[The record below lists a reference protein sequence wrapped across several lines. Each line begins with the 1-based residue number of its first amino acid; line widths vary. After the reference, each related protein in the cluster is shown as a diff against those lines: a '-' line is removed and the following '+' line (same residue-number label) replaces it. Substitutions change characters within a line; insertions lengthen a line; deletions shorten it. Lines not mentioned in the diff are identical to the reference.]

1 MKLNDIVA
9 DEKHGNGLLGLLIF
23 LLVVGVTVG
32 SVYLAKN
39 SGDMAEGIKN
49 YIGSFCT
56 AVSENK
62 NSMTVFKNSLQANLI
77 SVGIVFL
84 MGFLRF
90 GFIVTGAIIVRKG
103 FIIGFTTASFIKFY
117 GAKGMLVMLSTMP
130 TILIT
135 IPTLLLFSAVSIK
148 YSLNSER
155 KSKKWPGS
163 FLSPAISYIF
173 FMIIIISIFCVAS
186 LSEGYLTTTFMS
198 WVSPKLN

>member
-39 SGDMAEGIKN
+39 SGD
-49 YIGSFCT
+49 
-56 AVSENK
+56 NK

-90 GFIVTGAIIVRKG
+90 GFIITGAIIVRKG

-155 KSKKWPGS
+155 KSKKII
-163 FLSPAISYIF
+163 FSYIF

-198 WVSPKLN
+198 WVSPKLS

>member
-155 KSKKWPGS
+155 KSKKII
-163 FLSPAISYIF
+163 FSYIF

-186 LSEGYLTTTFMS
+186 LSERYLTTTFMS
-198 WVSPKLN
+198 WVSPKLS

>member
-103 FIIGFTTASFIKFY
+103 F
-117 GAKGMLVMLSTMP
+117 VMLSTMP

-155 KSKKWPGS
+155 KSKKII
-163 FLSPAISYIF
+163 FSYIF

-186 LSEGYLTTTFMS
+186 LSEGYLTTTFMRYI
-198 WVSPKLN
+198 SPKLS

>member
-1 MKLNDIVA
+1 MNNIELEVGRVKLNDIVA

-130 TILIT
+130 T
-135 IPTLLLFSAVSIK
+135 LLLFSAVSIK

-155 KSKKWPGS
+155 KSKKII
-163 FLSPAISYIF
+163 FSYIF

-198 WVSPKLN
+198 WVSPKLS

>member
-1 MKLNDIVA
+1 MNNIELEVGRVKLNDIVA

-90 GFIVTGAIIVRKG
+90 GFIIS
-103 FIIGFTTASFIKFY
+103 FTTASFIKFY

-155 KSKKWPGS
+155 KSKKII
-163 FLSPAISYIF
+163 FSYIF

-198 WVSPKLN
+198 WVSPKLS

>member
-1 MKLNDIVA
+1 MKLNDIAA

-84 MGFLRF
+84 MGCCILAAYC
-90 GFIVTGAIIVRKG
+90 TNKRKN
-103 FIIGFTTASFIKFY
+103 IEKKEY
-117 GAKGMLVMLSTMP
+117 PMLLKGYPEHCKGRL
-130 TILIT
+130 
-135 IPTLLLFSAVSIK
+135 
-148 YSLNSER
+148 
-155 KSKKWPGS
+155 
-163 FLSPAISYIF
+163 
-173 FMIIIISIFCVAS
+173 
-186 LSEGYLTTTFMS
+186 
-198 WVSPKLN
+198 

>member
-62 NSMTVFKNSLQANLI
+62 NSMTVFKYSLQANLI

-90 GFIVTGAIIVRKG
+90 GFIVT
-103 FIIGFTTASFIKFY
+103 
-117 GAKGMLVMLSTMP
+117 
-130 TILIT
+130 
-135 IPTLLLFSAVSIK
+135 AVSIK

-155 KSKKWPGS
+155 KSKKII
-163 FLSPAISYIF
+163 FSYIF

-198 WVSPKLN
+198 WVSPKLS

>member
-77 SVGIVFL
+77 SVGNCIFN
-84 MGFLRF
+84 GIFEIRF
-90 GFIVTGAIIVRKG
+90 YCNGSDYCKERVYNR
-103 FIIGFTTASFIKFY
+103 FY
-117 GAKGMLVMLSTMP
+117 NRV
-130 TILIT
+130 I
-135 IPTLLLFSAVSIK
+135 
-148 YSLNSER
+148 Y
-155 KSKKWPGS
+155 
-163 FLSPAISYIF
+163 
-173 FMIIIISIFCVAS
+173 
-186 LSEGYLTTTFMS
+186 
-198 WVSPKLN
+198 

>member
-90 GFIVTGAIIVRKG
+90 GFI
-103 FIIGFTTASFIKFY
+103 IGFTTASFIKFY

-155 KSKKWPGS
+155 KSKKII
-163 FLSPAISYIF
+163 FSYIF

-198 WVSPKLN
+198 WVSPKLS

>member
-90 GFIVTGAIIVRKG
+90 GFIQKISVLSLIYCAYLLIL
-103 FIIGFTTASFIKFY
+103 FT
-117 GAKGMLVMLSTMP
+117 P
-130 TILIT
+130 
-135 IPTLLLFSAVSIK
+135 P
-148 YSLNSER
+148 
-155 KSKKWPGS
+155 
-163 FLSPAISYIF
+163 IF
-173 FMIIIISIFCVAS
+173 FGIII
-186 LSEGYLTTTFMS
+186 
-198 WVSPKLN
+198 

>member
-9 DEKHGNGLLGLLIF
+9 NEKHGNGLLGLLIF

-39 SGDMAEGIKN
+39 SGDMAEEIKN

-117 GAKGMLVMLSTMP
+117 GVKGMLVMLSTMP
-130 TILIT
+130 TILI
-135 IPTLLLFSAVSIK
+135 TLLLFSAVSIK

-155 KSKKWPGS
+155 KSKKII
-163 FLSPAISYIF
+163 FSYIF

-198 WVSPKLN
+198 WVSPKLS

>member
-9 DEKHGNGLLGLLIF
+9 NEKHGNGLLGLLIF

-39 SGDMAEGIKN
+39 SGDMAEEIKN
-49 YIGSFCT
+49 C
-56 AVSENK
+56 
-62 NSMTVFKNSLQANLI
+62 MTVFKNSLQANLI

-117 GAKGMLVMLSTMP
+117 GVKGLLVMLSTMP

-155 KSKKWPGS
+155 KSKKII
-163 FLSPAISYIF
+163 FSYIF

-198 WVSPKLN
+198 WVSPKLS

>member
-1 MKLNDIVA
+1 MKLNDIAA

-77 SVGIVFL
+77 SVGIVFAI
-84 MGFLRF
+84 RF
-90 GFIVTGAIIVRKG
+90 YCNGSDYCKERVYNR
-103 FIIGFTTASFIKFY
+103 FY
-117 GAKGMLVMLSTMP
+117 NRV
-130 TILIT
+130 I
-135 IPTLLLFSAVSIK
+135 
-148 YSLNSER
+148 Y
-155 KSKKWPGS
+155 
-163 FLSPAISYIF
+163 
-173 FMIIIISIFCVAS
+173 
-186 LSEGYLTTTFMS
+186 
-198 WVSPKLN
+198 

>member
-39 SGDMAEGIKN
+39 SGDMGEGIKN

-84 MGFLRF
+84 MGFL
-90 GFIVTGAIIVRKG
+90 
-103 FIIGFTTASFIKFY
+103 
-117 GAKGMLVMLSTMP
+117 LS
-130 TILIT
+130 
-135 IPTLLLFSAVSIK
+135 LFSYCFYRNTIQ
-148 YSLNSER
+148 SL
-155 KSKKWPGS
+155 
-163 FLSPAISYIF
+163 FLFVKPFFIF
-173 FMIIIISIFCVAS
+173 F
-186 LSEGYLTTTFMS
+186 
-198 WVSPKLN
+198 

>member
-23 LLVVGVTVG
+23 FACCRCDGRECVFGE
-32 SVYLAKN
+32 N
-39 SGDMAEGIKN
+39 SGDMGEGIKN

-77 SVGIVFL
+77 SVGIIFL

-135 IPTLLLFSAVSIK
+135 IPTLLLFFR
-148 YSLNSER
+148 L
-155 KSKKWPGS
+155 
-163 FLSPAISYIF
+163 
-173 FMIIIISIFCVAS
+173 
-186 LSEGYLTTTFMS
+186 
-198 WVSPKLN
+198 

>member
-130 TILIT
+130 T
-135 IPTLLLFSAVSIK
+135 LLLFSAVSIK

-155 KSKKWPGS
+155 KSKKII
-163 FLSPAISYIF
+163 FSYIF

-198 WVSPKLN
+198 WVSPKLS

>member
-49 YIGSFCT
+49 YIG
-56 AVSENK
+56 
-62 NSMTVFKNSLQANLI
+62 
-77 SVGIVFL
+77 GIIFL

-155 KSKKWPGS
+155 KSKKII
-163 FLSPAISYIF
+163 FSYIF

-198 WVSPKLN
+198 WVSSKLS

>member
-1 MKLNDIVA
+1 MNNIELEVGRVKLNDIAA

-135 IPTLLLFSAVSIK
+135 IPTLLLFSAVSLINGFTPPWK
-148 YSLNSER
+148 KIRMPYFSESAASTGPLN
-155 KSKKWPGS
+155 
-163 FLSPAISYIF
+163 LF
-173 FMIIIISIFCVAS
+173 F
-186 LSEGYLTTTFMS
+186 
-198 WVSPKLN
+198 SPK

>member
-103 FIIGFTTASFIKFY
+103 FII
-117 GAKGMLVMLSTMP
+117 
-130 TILIT
+130 

-155 KSKKWPGS
+155 KSKKII
-163 FLSPAISYIF
+163 FSYIF

-198 WVSPKLN
+198 WVSPKLS